1 MATSNG
7 WRNQGYLEEQHF
19 EAINTSKGAHSYGVK
34 WVYKI
39 EQNAKVE
46 VEKQAR
52 LVAQGY
58 KQPARIDYGDV
69 FLFPLLILKLFI
81 YFLISCS
88 TLL

>member
-1 MATSNG
+1 M
-7 WRNQGYLEEQHF
+7 
-19 EAINTSKGAHSYGVK
+19 
-34 WVYKI
+34 YKI